1 MRILF
6 RTVFTAVALLAL
18 SGVPAL
24 AQTKIGTVD
33 LKRLFDN
40 YYKTKLATTAI
51 QERADDLQKDYASMA
66 DDLKKH
72 GDQYEATLESAND
85 PAISDDERAHRK
97 QAAADELKQLQ
108 DSKAAID
115 QFQRQAQVT
124 LGDQKQ
130 RMRDNILADIKKV
143 VAEKAKTAGDTLVL
157 DTDAETI
164 DGTPVIVFGVGD
176 NDLTDDILKELN
188 AAAPPDMPDTTT
200 TPVFLS
206 TNTPPYST
214 LPGSSLPGAAPAN
227 P

>member
-6 RTVFTAVALLAL
+6 RTVFIATALLAL
-18 SGVPAL
+18 TGVPAL

-51 QERADDLQKDYASMA
+51 QERADDLQKDYTSMA

-72 GDQYEATLESAND
+72 SDQYEATLESASD

-108 DSKAAID
+108 QSKAEID
-115 QFQRQAQVT
+115 QFERQAQVT
-124 LGDQKQ
+124 LADQKQ
-130 RMRDNILADIKKV
+130 RARDNILVEIKKV
-143 VAEKAKTAGDTLVL
+143 VAEKAKTANDTLVL
-157 DTDAETI
+157 DTEAETV
-164 DGTPVIVFGVGD
+164 DGTPVIIFGTGD
-176 NDLTDDILKELN
+176 NDLTDDVLKELN
-188 AAAPPDMPDTTT
+188 VAAPPDMPETST

-206 TNTPPYST
+206 TNTPPYGT
-214 LPGSSLPGAAPAN
+214 LPGATPAN

>member
-6 RTVFTAVALLAL
+6 RTVFTAIALLAL
-18 SGVPAL
+18 TCVPAR

-33 LKRLFDN
+33 LKKLFDG

-97 QAAADELKQLQ
+97 QTAADELKQLQ

-124 LGDQKQ
+124 LTDQKQ
-130 RMRDNILADIKKV
+130 RMRDNILTDIKKV
-143 VAEKAKTAGDTLVL
+143 VADKSKAAGDTLVL
-157 DTDAETI
+157 DTDAQTI
-164 DGTPVIVFGVGD
+164 DGTPVIVFGAGD
-176 NDLTDDILKELN
+176 NDLTDDVLKTLN

-200 TPVFLS
+200 TPVFMS
-206 TNTPPYST
+206 TNTPPYS
-214 LPGSSLPGAAPAN
+214 LPGATPST